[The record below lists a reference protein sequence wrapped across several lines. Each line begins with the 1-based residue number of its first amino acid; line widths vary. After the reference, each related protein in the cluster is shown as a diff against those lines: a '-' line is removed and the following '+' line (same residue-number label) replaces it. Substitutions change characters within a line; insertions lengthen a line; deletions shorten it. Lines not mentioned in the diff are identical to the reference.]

1 MTETEFSFPAS
12 PSSSPLE
19 NELSLERLL
28 KFTGLQLRSS
38 WNEEK
43 SDEKLAH
50 KIPDILIKLCHP
62 HVGLSHFS
70 YEKQSALQRKSNTIT
85 NIEPAL
91 LTGDARSATLPP
103 PPLPCPT
110 PGFHNC
116 AVDDHLGSQPHPPV
130 LSNLIFSSVFFE
142 LTLHFPKNNNENLNA
157 ENKRWPQYVNFFLS
171 SLV

>member
-103 PPLPCPT
+103 PPCP
-110 PGFHNC
+110 
-116 AVDDHLGSQPHPPV
+116 APPLDFTTARWTTTWV
-130 LSNLIFSSVFFE
+130 PS
-142 LTLHFPKNNNENLNA
+142 LTLL
-157 ENKRWPQYVNFFLS
+157 FFLI
-171 SLV
+171 